1 MDEIW
6 QISLE
11 VSGLK
16 KCHLTKTLI
25 YDEKSILDSMNSQPI
40 YPVGWARCLLHPVD
54 RRRFCCFGRVAIM
67 IRMAEFKR

>member
-6 QISLE
+6 QISL
-11 VSGLK
+11 VLSGLK
-16 KCHLTKTLI
+16 KGHLTKTLI
-25 YDEKSILDSMNSQPI
+25 YDEKSILDSMNSQAI

-54 RRRFCCFGRVAIM
+54 RRRFCCFARVA